1 MASARKIVTIP
12 GTLSGQGHKAQCRV
26 QAIKVTAPDGG
37 VSAFTRLRVA
47 SVSQALPEGV
57 YQLSLNWAPP
67 ERVRYSDGNWL
78 DGRFG

>member
-1 MASARKIVTIP
+1 MLPGHLVT
-12 GTLSGQGHKAQCRV
+12 V
-26 QAIKVTAPDGG
+26 
-37 VSAFTRLRVA
+37 

-57 YQLSLNWAPP
+57 YQLSVSGAPP